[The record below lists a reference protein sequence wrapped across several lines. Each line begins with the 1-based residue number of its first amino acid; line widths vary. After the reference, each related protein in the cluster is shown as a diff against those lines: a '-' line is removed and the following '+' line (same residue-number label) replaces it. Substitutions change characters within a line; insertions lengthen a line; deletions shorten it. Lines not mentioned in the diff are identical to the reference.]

1 MSKHSTIE
9 VPTTQKYALP
19 FHYLSTT
26 YTNLLIKHL
35 LGLFDTNDLT
45 KLDLVIWICG
55 PVWAPF

>member
-35 LGLFDTNDLT
+35 LGLCDTNDLT
-45 KLDLVIWICG
+45 KLDLVI
-55 PVWAPF
+55 